1 VTAWVE
7 ASSPFDTSARARL
20 AKGARNMK
28 RTKAVVGLGLA
39 AALGA
44 TGITVALAE
53 GSDPAEAG
61 PATELAAARAEA
73 LPDAQRDAWLTQV
86 ADYVEHEAAR
96 KYAIAVFARL
106 ADWHAVEEY
115 AEALAA
121 AQPSVSGSSTLASI
135 RACESGGD
143 YGAVSSSGTYRGA
156 YQFDQATWESVG
168 GSGDPAAASPA
179 EQDMRAQMLYE
190 QSGSS
195 PWPVCGS

>member
-1 VTAWVE
+1 
-7 ASSPFDTSARARL
+7 
-20 AKGARNMK
+20 MK
-28 RTKAVVGLGLA
+28 RSKAVVGLGLA

-53 GSDPAEAG
+53 GNEPAQAG
-61 PATELAAARAEA
+61 EPTEVAAARADA
-73 LPDAQRDAWLTQV
+73 TPDSQREAWLTQV
-86 ADYVEHEAAR
+86 GEYVEHEAAR
-96 KYAIAVFARL
+96 RYAIAVFARL
-106 ADWHAVEEY
+106 ADWNAAQQY

-143 YGAVSSSGTYRGA
+143 YSAVSSSGTYRGA

-179 EQDMRAQMLYE
+179 AQDMRAQMLYD

>member
-1 VTAWVE
+1 
-7 ASSPFDTSARARL
+7 
-20 AKGARNMK
+20 MK

-53 GSDPAEAG
+53 DGEPAAAG
-61 PATELAAARAEA
+61 EATEVAAARAEQA
-73 LPDAQRDAWLTQV
+73 PAVQREAWLDEV
-86 ADYVEHEAAR
+86 GEYVETVQLNE
-96 KYAIAVFARL
+96 YALAVYVNL
-106 ADWHAVEEY
+106 ANWHAAEEY
-115 AEALAA
+115 AEAMAA
-121 AQPSVSGSSTLASI
+121 AQPSVSGNSHLAAI

-143 YGAVSSSGTYRGA
+143 YSAVSSSGTYRGA
-156 YQFDQATWESVG
+156 YQFDQATWEAMG